1 MVLKMA
7 FNIDV
12 DLVGYEF
19 RGFQAGVSAKT
30 GKNWLS
36 IIVEHP
42 DNARQV
48 NVSVPEELQVGCYN
62 LALAK
67 GEYIDLHVVAVATQS
82 YNFIRLV
89 ELPVR
94 VTNMSSEVD
103 Y

>member
-1 MVLKMA
+1 MA

-19 RGFQAGVSAKT
+19 RGFQAGVSVKT

-67 GEYIDLHVVAVATQS
+67 GEYIDLHVVAVAAQN

-89 ELPVR
+89 DVPVR
-94 VTNMSSEVD
+94 VTNLNNEVD